1 MVRYYS
7 VLTVVS
13 LINIL
18 IRFFLELG
26 FVLKGTFYPPNSSIN
41 YANIGR
47 DNEAL
52 RCVSP
57 VLSCCRSSEPR
68 WLLPNGTSVLRNRGN
83 KNVYR
88 TRNDSSVDLH
98 RTIDA
103 YMPTGLYTCIIFKTT
118 NQITRLHIYL
128 QLPGMRYLSKIKVK
142 NIKYLVTIITKVNS

>member
-41 YANIGR
+41 YTNIGR

-57 VLSCCRSSEPR
+57 VLSCCRSPKPR
-68 WLLPNGTSVLRNRGN
+68 WLFPNGTLVQRNRGN

-142 NIKYLVTIITKVNS
+142 NIKYLVTIITEVNS